1 STIGVS
7 KVYTEEELKKAI
19 REAFSYDDQ
28 ILIEKM
34 IEGKEITVG
43 ILNGEPLPII
53 EIAPKSG
60 FYDYRSKYTKGMTEY
75 IIPPNIAPSSYEKAS
90 NYAFLTYKRMRLNGC
105 ARVDMMMD
113 KKGEPFVLEINSMPG
128 MTSTSLIPKAASY
141 KGISFEDLVEKILN
155 TASLKIKV

>member
-1 STIGVS
+1 MS

-19 REAFSYDDQ
+19 RVAFSYDDQ

-75 IIPPNIAPSSYEKAS
+75 IIPPNIDPSSYEKAT
-90 NYAFLTYKRMRLNGC
+90 NYAFLTYKRMGLSGC